1 MLTKSKTKL
10 PELLASGQK
19 ARLIPVG
26 SEGSKEGRATSI
38 LLSTLSAV
46 DEFAHNMFGSVG
58 VRVGSRTNIEVYT
71 EIVFADKEGKSK
83 LRPDGLIIINTGKGQ
98 WTTLVEAK
106 IGNSEL
112 SSDQIRDYLALAKK
126 YKIDAVITISN
137 QYAAIPTHHP
147 VPLKKSDLKGVG
159 IYHWSWMFALT
170 EAILLLKSMGVK
182 DEDQRFL
189 LSEMVRYYDHPSV
202 GVSSFGRMNA
212 EWKDVVLKVKSG
224 SKLTKTSDEVV
235 NTVGSW
241 HQEARDLCLILS
253 RDLAVPVS
261 LRLSRKNKNDPLNRL
276 KSDCEQLVS
285 KQTLECELDIPYAA
299 SPLLVIADLTR
310 RTLSC
315 VMSVQAP
322 KDKKRSAARLN
333 WLLRQLKDTDPV
345 DLYIRAVTHGRSG
358 NVQAPLHAIRENP
371 RAVLLNGG
379 VEIQPVAF
387 EVIMVKDLAGK
398 FSGRSTFIKAVE
410 NVVSRFYEVAGQ
422 NLQSWTPK
430 APKVS
435 KEKEDEAP
443 DLGERETI
451 AVVYKEDAVGV
462 EVKEMD
468 EFPERNG

>member
-1 MLTKSKTKL
+1 MLTKSKQKL
-10 PELLASGQK
+10 PEFLASGEK
-19 ARLIPVG
+19 ARLIPIG

-46 DEFAHNMFGSVG
+46 DEFAHNMLGTVG
-58 VRVGSRTNIEVYT
+58 VRVGSRTNIEVYR
-71 EIVFADKEGKSK
+71 EVVFADREGKSK

-98 WTTLVEAK
+98 WTALVEAK

-126 YKIDAVITISN
+126 YEIDALITISN

-147 VPLKKSDLKGVG
+147 VPLKKYDLKGVK

-170 EAILLLKSMGVK
+170 EAILLLKSMSVE

-202 GVSSFGRMNA
+202 GVSGFGTMNA

-224 SKLTKTSDEVV
+224 SRLTKTLDEVV

-261 LRLSRKNKNDPLNRL
+261 LRLSRKHKNDPLNRL
-276 KSDCEQLVS
+276 KDDCEQLVS
-285 KQTLECELDIPYAA
+285 KQTLKCELDIPYAA

-310 RTLSC
+310 RTVAC
-315 VMSVQAP
+315 RMRVQAP
-322 KDKKRSAARLN
+322 KDKKRSTARLN
-333 WLLRQLKDTDPV
+333 WLLRQLKDTDPEDV
-345 DLYIRAVTHGRSG
+345 YIRAVTHGRSV
-358 NVQAPLHAIRENP
+358 NVQASLHAIRENP
-371 RAVLLNGG
+371 RAVLLSGG
-379 VEIQPVAF
+379 VGIQPVAF
-387 EVIMVKDLAGK
+387 DVLMVRDLVGK

-410 NVVSRFYEVAGQ
+410 DVVSRFYEVAGQ

-435 KEKEDEAP
+435 KDKEGEAP

-451 AVVYKEDAVGV
+451 TVVYKEDASGV